1 VLNIVLVTL
10 MSAITV
16 RFSDFTEDDEWKG
29 SGSGSGGG
37 SFTDDDDS
45 YGEGSGYARPPV
57 ESEPEPPK
65 QPLPPVHEP
74 ETPKVDIEP
83 VHKGSGTSNADTGNN
98 QTNAVDNGG
107 ASRQKMSLS
116 RALTTYLV
124 PIVVMWFGGVFN
136 EIL

>member
-1 VLNIVLVTL
+1 MYVCVSNNH
-10 MSAITV
+10 
-16 RFSDFTEDDEWKG
+16 FSDFTEDEEEWNG
-29 SGSGSGGG
+29 SGSGSGDG
-37 SFTDDDDS
+37 SFTDDEDG
-45 YGEGSGYARPPV
+45 YGEGSGYEGPRV

-65 QPLPPVHEP
+65 QPLPPVVHEP
-74 ETPKVDIEP
+74 EPPKVDIEP
-83 VHKGSGTSNADTGNN
+83 HKGTGTSNADTGNN
-98 QTNAVDNGG
+98 QTTAVDNGG